1 MYLKGSLFDF
11 VRKWNPFA
19 FFQKISLVNI
29 SLVLLVQ
36 RKIQKS
42 FFKYSEYQLNIF
54 SLQLCCTKLLLC
66 CTDLYAQINEFFS
79 LSQFLLIFVA
89 ENDLFPYTHVHPKF
103 GPLTQEQVI
112 PDAKRENLIIDFTQQ
127 NFIDPKKSLFC
138 NRIFQVSR
146 QLKTKT

>member
-11 VRKWNPFA
+11 VQKWNPFA
-19 FFQKISLVNI
+19 FFLKISLVNI

-54 SLQLCCTKLLLC
+54 SLLLCCTKLLLC

-89 ENDLFPYTHVHPKF
+89 ENDLFPHTHVHPKF

-112 PDAKRENLIIDFTQQ
+112 PDVKTEEFNNRFHPTKFYWSEKKFIPQQ
-127 NFIDPKKSLFC
+127 NLSG
-138 NRIFQVSR
+138 Q
-146 QLKTKT
+146 